1 MKPIF
6 LGNPSVTGGKPQR
19 IQARREYQELPC
31 LGARSRRGG
40 IGIKALV
47 SSGTGLGPRPPAA
60 DLGVSGLS
68 PNLCSSRPMPPAR
81 TARTPRP
88 TTKPAPPVTEG
99 VHLLSNPSVMGGAE
113 RIFSRRRRVGKKAV
127 WERLPIEKG
136 GRIKKGRPFGRP
148 WFSGD
153 AFYDS
158 DFACRTVGVMKI
170 RSSRLTFSV
179 SSALKSHPRTGI
191 FMNQG
196 MPVVVSWFS
205 DS

>member
-1 MKPIF
+1 M
-6 LGNPSVTGGKPQR
+6 G
-19 IQARREYQELPC
+19 
-31 LGARSRRGG
+31 
-40 IGIKALV
+40 
-47 SSGTGLGPRPPAA
+47 
-60 DLGVSGLS
+60 
-68 PNLCSSRPMPPAR
+68 
-81 TARTPRP
+81 
-88 TTKPAPPVTEG
+88 
-99 VHLLSNPSVMGGAE
+99 NPSVMGGAE
-113 RIFSRRRRVGKKAV
+113 RIFCRRRRVGKKAV